1 MALIGLLD
9 LDLYNLKKWSDW
21 IPNLDLMCLS
31 SYLKKEGHIVEMV
44 YKIGAF
50 EKYKTIYVFFNSIE
64 ADIPAV
70 FSDNCYKNKI
80 VYCGEAINNG
90 RGVILPVESYK
101 YKPDFSIYKNITK
114 WYDLSMSA
122 RQLFKKLQRKTF
134 IRISIDGIKLRK
146 QFNINKFTTY
156 VYIYDSNIV
165 YIDGAYDFIQTL
177 IANKHSV
184 IIMKAPI
191 ITNEYTF
198 FKWEPFLKK
207 IQLANIDLSKLFAD
221 YHKIFK
227 CQYLYGFLP
236 NYKITTIENDTQLIL
251 KNLKY
256 LHNNKLYIKPK
267 LYINIPNSEYKQIY
281 SMLGYINTNI
291 FENLSIIK
299 LVERSKYYNEIFNTA
314 FKYNLPI
321 IFFQLSGGQYMTD
334 QQIHNE
340 ILVNFKKLSEIQNFG
355 ILNEDAI
362 KIQKYIK
369 MLQLNCRHR
378 FNNDSGICEICLM
391 KKTDE

>member
-70 FSDNCYKNKI
+70 FSGNCYKNKI

-227 CQYLYGFLP
+227 CQIGRA
-236 NYKITTIENDTQLIL
+236 
-251 KNLKY
+251 
-256 LHNNKLYIKPK
+256 
-267 LYINIPNSEYKQIY
+267 SCR
-281 SMLGYINTNI
+281 
-291 FENLSIIK
+291 
-299 LVERSKYYNEIFNTA
+299 ER
-314 FKYNLPI
+314 
-321 IFFQLSGGQYMTD
+321 
-334 QQIHNE
+334 
-340 ILVNFKKLSEIQNFG
+340 V
-355 ILNEDAI
+355 
-362 KIQKYIK
+362 
-369 MLQLNCRHR
+369 
-378 FNNDSGICEICLM
+378 
-391 KKTDE
+391 